1 MEVQYTSESS
11 DSDSR
16 EEKTVDISHRNL
28 STNEAEDRLE
38 HLYPKPIAFDD
49 IENVFLHHNML
60 SHLPSGVMK
69 FHNLKVL
76 DISSNNLTSIPD
88 QINQI
93 PLVTFIA
100 KNNKLTNESLPKIL
114 FAQSRNIKE
123 INLSGNRFEHFPQQL
138 LDLRSLKYLYLGGN
152 QIATLPPRISKMQSL
167 QLLSLSG
174 NHLIDVPETVGRLK
188 NLQALVLADNLIERL
203 PPSIANLKKLSSLLL
218 HKNRLRTLP
227 REIISLKNLNELS
240 LRDNPLVKRF
250 VQDMTLNPPSL
261 LELAGRAV
269 RFSGLKP
276 SAADIPW
283 TLVEYLSCANC
294 CVNPKCRG
302 VYFDNR
308 VEHIKFVDFCGKYR
322 VPLLQYL
329 CSSKCIEDA
338 SLPDPHAYS
347 SSDEEPEA
355 SSYMMRKVL
364 LG

>member
-11 DSDSR
+11 DSESR
-16 EEKTVDISHRNL
+16 EDKTVDISHRNL
-28 STNEAEDRLE
+28 RANEVEDRLSQMY
-38 HLYPKPIAFDD
+38 LKPLKISE
-49 IENVFLHHNML
+49 IENVFLHHNKL
-60 SHLPSGVMK
+60 STIPMAVLK
-69 FHNLKVL
+69 FTNLQVL
-76 DISSNNLTSIPD
+76 DISSNNLTEIPD
-88 QINQI
+88 VINQCPI
-93 PLVTFIA
+93 VTLIA
-100 KNNKLTNESLPKIL
+100 KNNKLTNESLPKVM
-114 FAQSRNIKE
+114 FAGGKTIKE
-123 INLSGNRFEHFPQQL
+123 INLSGNRLENFPEQL
-138 LDLRSLKYLYLGGN
+138 LELRNLKYLYLGGN
-152 QIATLPPRISKMQSL
+152 QIGSIPTTVSKMQSL
-167 QLLSLSG
+167 QLLSMSG
-174 NHLIDVPETVGRLK
+174 NQLKDVPETVGKLK

-250 VQDMTLNPPSL
+250 VSDMTLNPPSL

-269 RFSGLKP
+269 RFAGLKP
-276 SAADIPW
+276 GPSDIPW
-283 TLVEYLSCANC
+283 TLVEYLNCANC
-294 CVNPKCRG
+294 CVNPKCKG

-338 SLPDPHAYS
+338 SLPDPYSSS

-355 SSYMMRKVL
+355 NSYMMRKVL